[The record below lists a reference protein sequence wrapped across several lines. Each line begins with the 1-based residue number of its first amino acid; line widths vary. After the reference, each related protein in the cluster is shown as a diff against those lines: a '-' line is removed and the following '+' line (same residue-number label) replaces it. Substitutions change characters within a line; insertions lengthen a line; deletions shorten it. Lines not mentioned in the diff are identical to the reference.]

1 MLLLNKTAVSPC
13 KSNVQMGNKLAK
25 TLQKFLEPLETTDFY
40 IFQSVLFSQQEYNF
54 KIITIIFKKKALST
68 EPQPL

>member
-1 MLLLNKTAVSPC
+1 
-13 KSNVQMGNKLAK
+13 MGNKLAK

-54 KIITIIFKKKALST
+54 KIITIILKKGFEYRTTALVMNKCLLRKVRVPRT
-68 EPQPL
+68 TH